1 MEDRTLGVTSSQS
14 NRFSSTGSADHRPSE
29 DPQPVYLS
37 HVDELSEDL
46 GSLLGRVSAEDHQ
59 LHPLGDSITHH
70 DRALQG
76 RVVPHRASHH
86 VAPVVQELSGQTGNN
101 ICRLYRV

>member
-1 MEDRTLGVTSSQS
+1 MLHLACLTTAGECLQS
-14 NRFSSTGSADHRPSE
+14 VWSH
-29 DPQPVYLS
+29 LS

-59 LHPLGDSITHH
+59 LHPLGHAVAHH

-76 RVVPHRASHH
+76 RVVPHRAPHH
-86 VAPVVQELSGQTGNN
+86 VAAVVQELANQRAAS
-101 ICRLYRV
+101 